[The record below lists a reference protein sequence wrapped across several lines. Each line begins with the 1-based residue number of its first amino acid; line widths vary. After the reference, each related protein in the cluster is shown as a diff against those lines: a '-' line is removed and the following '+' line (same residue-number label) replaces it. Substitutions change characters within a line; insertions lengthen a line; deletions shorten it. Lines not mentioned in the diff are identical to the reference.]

1 MNSFMWHFYWERIDC
16 SFLWFC
22 LQLGFNFH
30 FWSSQC
36 SFLTMLLIPML
47 AMLNSANLMPSLA
60 FQALVQILTVLQ
72 TYCLH
77 GQSARQC
84 YEGVW
89 ACGSASVGRFVN
101 MEYSNQVVLPLD
113 SWRSCCFASS
123 QHRHRP

>member
-1 MNSFMWHFYWERIDC
+1 
-16 SFLWFC
+16 
-22 LQLGFNFH
+22 
-30 FWSSQC
+30 
-36 SFLTMLLIPML
+36 ML

-60 FQALVQILTVLQ
+60 FQALVQTLIVLQ

-113 SWRSCCFASS
+113 S
-123 QHRHRP
+123 